1 MYNIFILNIHFVD
14 LCFLSLLI
22 FHFMFRYPKHLSFQL
37 FFFCNTYS
45 VSNIITYISNAV
57 RIYFFFLGIKFMNLL
72 ILLGRYITHQISCP
86 PQKPIPIMGRI
97 QVPNPSSGSNGRT
110 ALLANAQ
117 SHLLLPLLMAC
128 LILLTPR
135 SRTYRERP
143 LIAFFCPI
151 PILAY

>member
-37 FFFCNTYS
+37 FFFCKYLFSFQYYN
-45 VSNIITYISNAV
+45 
-57 RIYFFFLGIKFMNLL
+57 IYFKRSANLLFFLAIKFMNLL
-72 ILLGRYITHQISCP
+72 ILLGRYIIHQISCP

-110 ALLANAQ
+110 ALLANTQ

-135 SRTYRERP
+135 SRTHRERP